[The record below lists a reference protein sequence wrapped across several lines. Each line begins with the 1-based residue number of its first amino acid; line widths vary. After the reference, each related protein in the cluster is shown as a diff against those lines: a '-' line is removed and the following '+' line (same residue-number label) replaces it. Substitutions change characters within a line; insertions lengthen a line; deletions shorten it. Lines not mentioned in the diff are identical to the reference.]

1 MVLAL
6 GTCWSNQYGP
16 KAGKFGD
23 PWTRVLK
30 PLSLRMIMVLNAT
43 VDCCSVYVVQILFCY
58 TLLNILLH
66 YLVQN
71 IFCTIF
77 LL

>member
-6 GTCWSNQYGP
+6 RTCWSNQYGP
-16 KAGKFGD
+16 KAGEFGD

-30 PLSLRMIMVLNAT
+30 PLSLCVITVLNAT
-43 VDCCSVYVVQILFCY
+43 VDSCSVYMVQILSC

-71 IFCTIF
+71 IFCPIF